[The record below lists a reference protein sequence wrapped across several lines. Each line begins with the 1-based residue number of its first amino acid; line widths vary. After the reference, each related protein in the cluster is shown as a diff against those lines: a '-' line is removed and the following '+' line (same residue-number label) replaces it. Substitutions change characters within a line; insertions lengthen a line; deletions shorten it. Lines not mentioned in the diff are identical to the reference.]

1 MLDTLQILLSLQQS
15 PDAEFDGSA
24 IPIAARR
31 MSSPHDGQNSDQP
44 ERPPPV
50 PPRDESLHVYNDSRQ
65 DLIEDLIH
73 RLKGTGRL
81 SGTPIHSGQSTQQ
94 YAEPPIV
101 ERKPMPHALDYHNQ
115 SNRSNRLY
123 DESKISPNRF
133 CQPPRDLSHP
143 PADPYK
149 CNSQ

>member
-1 MLDTLQILLSLQQS
+1 
-15 PDAEFDGSA
+15 
-24 IPIAARR
+24 

-115 SNRSNRLY
+115 SNRSNGCMMNLRYRPIAFVNPL
-123 DESKISPNRF
+123 EI
-133 CQPPRDLSHP
+133 
-143 PADPYK
+143 
-149 CNSQ
+149 